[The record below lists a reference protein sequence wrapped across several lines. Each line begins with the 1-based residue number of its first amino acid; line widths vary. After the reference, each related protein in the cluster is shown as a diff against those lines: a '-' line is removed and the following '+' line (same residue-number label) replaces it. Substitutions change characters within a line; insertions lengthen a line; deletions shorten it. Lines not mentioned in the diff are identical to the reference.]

1 MRLKVCE
8 RSRTAAT
15 AALLLVAASMAQ
27 QPVHA
32 IDIEQNAAAKA
43 LADELVEQHAL
54 DAEWIR
60 ALLADAVYQDSI
72 VEAITR
78 PAEKRLAWYRYRKIF
93 VTEANVISG
102 VQFWNQNA
110 QALAEAEREYGVAA
124 SVIVAIIGVET
135 RFGRYTGRH
144 RVIDSL
150 VTLTL
155 GYPRR
160 SDFFKRELVE
170 FLMLIDEEG
179 LNPLEVKGS
188 YAGAIGI
195 PQFISSSYRHYAVD
209 FNSNGRRDLIG
220 EVDDA
225 IGSVANYL
233 AEHGWQPNGKTHA
246 VLSAADATVLDG
258 LLTAGLDSDRRYA
271 DLKRAGVALADTEVP
286 ADDMQ
291 LGVLKFETRP
301 GVFSYRAGYPNFY
314 VITKYNRSTLYAM
327 AVAEFAEL
335 IAARR
340 DAS

>member
-1 MRLKVCE
+1 MRRKVCE
-8 RSRTAAT
+8 RSMTA
-15 AALLLVAASMAQ
+15 VAAAWLLAAVSMAQ
-27 QPVHA
+27 QPAQA
-32 IDIEQNAAAKA
+32 IDIERNAAAKA
-43 LADELVEQHAL
+43 LVEELSEQPAL

-60 ALLADAVYQDSI
+60 VLIADAVYQESI

-78 PAEKRLAWYRYRKIF
+78 PAEKKFSWYRYRKIF
-93 VTEANVISG
+93 VTEANVIAG
-102 VQFWNQNA
+102 VQFWNENA
-110 QALAEAEREYGVAA
+110 QALAKAERDYGVAA
-124 SVIVAIIGVET
+124 QVIVAIIGVET

-160 SDFFKRELVE
+160 SDFFKRELAE
-170 FLMLIDEEG
+170 FLTLVNEED
-179 LNPLEVKGS
+179 LNPLEVRGS
-188 YAGAIGI
+188 YAGAMGI

-209 FNSNGRRDLIG
+209 FNGNGRRDLIG

-233 AEHGWQPNGKTHA
+233 AAHGWQPNGRTHA
-246 VLSAADATVLDG
+246 TLSAADETVLED
-258 LLTAGLDSDRRYA
+258 LLTEGLSNDRSYA
-271 DLKRAGVALADTEVP
+271 DLKQAGAALARAGGP
-286 ADDMQ
+286 ADDLQ

-301 GVFSYRAGYPNFY
+301 GIFSYRAGYPNFY

-335 IAARR
+335 IAAKRN
-340 DAS
+340 AS